1 MNMRKNKFGIQL
13 KDFLD
18 FNNININNFS
28 KSTKIS
34 YGDLIKIFNG
44 KIELTKELIYK
55 ISEYS
60 NIPIN
65 YIKNVEENYS
75 FDNLIDKYLIGE
87 KLTLKQY
94 LNKINYKEIAKQYN
108 IIFTD
113 ERNYYWILKDIIK
126 VIS

>member
-1 MNMRKNKFGIQL
+1 MRKNKFGIQL
-13 KDFLD
+13 KEFLD

-28 KSTKIS
+28 KSTEIS
-34 YGDLIKIFNG
+34 YEDLIKIYNG
-44 KIELTKELIYK
+44 EVELTKELIYK

-60 NIPIN
+60 NIPVS
-65 YIKNVEENYS
+65 YIKSVEENYS
-75 FDNLIDKYLIGE
+75 FDNLIDKYLVGE

-94 LNKINYKEIAKQYN
+94 LNKINYKEISKQYN

>member
-1 MNMRKNKFGIQL
+1 MRKNKFGIQL

-44 KIELTKELIYK
+44 EIELTKELIYK
-55 ISEYS
+55 ISEYT

-75 FDNLIDKYLIGE
+75 FDNLIDKYLVGE
-87 KLTLKQY
+87 NLTLKQCF
-94 LNKINYKEIAKQYN
+94 NKINYKEIAKQYN
-108 IIFTD
+108 IIFTG
-113 ERNYYWILKDIIK
+113 ERNYYWILRDIIK

>member
-1 MNMRKNKFGIQL
+1 MRKNKFGIQL
-13 KDFLD
+13 KEFLD

-28 KSTKIS
+28 KSTEIS
-34 YGDLIKIFNG
+34 YEDLIKIFNG
-44 KIELTKELIYK
+44 EIELTKELIYK
-55 ISEYS
+55 ISEYT

-75 FDNLIDKYLIGE
+75 FDNLIDKYLVGE
-87 KLTLKQY
+87 NLTLKQY

-108 IIFTD
+108 ITFTD

>member
-1 MNMRKNKFGIQL
+1 MRKNKFGIQL
-13 KDFLD
+13 KEFLD

-28 KSTKIS
+28 KSTEIS

-44 KIELTKELIYK
+44 EIELTKELIYK

-60 NIPIN
+60 SIPIN
-65 YIKNVEENYS
+65 YIKNDEENYS

-87 KLTLKQY
+87 NLTLKQY
-94 LNKINYKEIAKQYN
+94 LNKINYKKIAKQYN

>member
-1 MNMRKNKFGIQL
+1 MRKNKFGIQL

-28 KSTKIS
+28 KSTEIS

-44 KIELTKELIYK
+44 EIELTKELIYK

-60 NIPIN
+60 SIPIN

-75 FDNLIDKYLIGE
+75 FDNLIDKYLVGE
-87 KLTLKQY
+87 NLTLKQY

-113 ERNYYWILKDIIK
+113 ERNYYCILKDIIK
-126 VIS
+126 VIC